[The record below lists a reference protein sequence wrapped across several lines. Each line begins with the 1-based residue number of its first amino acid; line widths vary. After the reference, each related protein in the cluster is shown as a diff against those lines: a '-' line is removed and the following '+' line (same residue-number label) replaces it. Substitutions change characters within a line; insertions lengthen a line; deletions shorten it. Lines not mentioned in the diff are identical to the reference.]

1 MTSQKQAVALKI
13 AAICLFAIAAL
24 HIAIIIGGPAWYIYF
39 GAGKKMANMAAAGS
53 LYPVWVTLF
62 VTLIFTIMGLYA
74 LSGAKLIHKL
84 PLLRTGLITI
94 AAIFVLRGLAVLH
107 QTIWHFQNPAS
118 VPIRD
123 IVFSL
128 VALIIGI
135 LYAYGI
141 VGRWK
146 R

>member
-1 MTSQKQAVALKI
+1 MTTKKQIIAFKI
-13 AAICLFAIAAL
+13 AAICLFTIAAL

-39 GAGKKMANMAAAGS
+39 GAGDKMADMATSGS
-53 LYPVWVTLF
+53 WYPVWITLF
-62 VTLIFTIMGLYA
+62 VTLIFIIMGLYA
-74 LSGAKLIHKL
+74 LSGAKIIRKL
-84 PLLRTGLITI
+84 PLLRTGLFTI
-94 AAIFVLRGLAVLH
+94 AAIFILRGLAVLH

-123 IVFSL
+123 IVFSI